1 MENRQEVQELTLE
14 EVMGDRFDV
23 IPNILSKNVHCLISV
38 MD

>member
-14 EVMGDRFDV
+14 EVMGDRFWTLFQ
-23 IPNILSKNVHCLISV
+23 IYYPRTHCLISV

>member
-14 EVMGDRFDV
+14 EVMGDRFGRYS
-23 IPNILSKNVHCLISV
+23 NILSKNVHCLISV